1 MINYLTK
8 YFTLNRRERNGI
20 IAIASLVMI
29 LLAVKYYIVYYYKTQ
44 TNQVVV
50 VALDDVAAKLE
61 EQNKETDNY
70 STASSNKKDSL
81 FYFDPN
87 TINYEQAMMLGF
99 SGKTAHTLINYRNKG
114 GKFYT
119 VLDLK
124 KLYGVNE
131 DLFDRLKPFVVLD
144 KNNAHD
150 DKYKPFEK
158 KTAFTKSEKQNI
170 TIEINSADSV
180 QWNQL
185 KGISFGR
192 ARMIIKYRTMLG
204 GFYNIEQIKEV
215 KYFTDSLYNMIKAN
229 LTVNPALV
237 QKLKV
242 NTIDFKTMVHH
253 PYIKYEG
260 TKCIFALKRNA
271 SAFSEANKNKSNE
284 LNKKIIANDLINS
297 SCFSR
302 EALEKV
308 LLYLDFE

>member
-1 MINYLTK
+1 MINHITK
-8 YFTLNRRERNGI
+8 YFALNRQERNGM
-20 IAIASLVMI
+20 IAVASLVV
-29 LLAVKYYIVYYYKTQ
+29 LLLVVKYFIVYHYKTQ
-44 TNQVVV
+44 TKEVLVI
-50 VALDDVAAKLE
+50 ALDDIATKLA
-61 EQNKETDNY
+61 EQNKE
-70 STASSNKKDSL
+70 ASPESYNTTSLNSKDSL
-81 FYFDPN
+81 FYFNPN
-87 TINYEQAMMLGF
+87 TINYEQALMLGF

-114 GKFYT
+114 GKFNK
-119 VLDLK
+119 VIDLK
-124 KLYGVNE
+124 KLYG
-131 DLFDRLKPFVVLD
+131 LD
-144 KNNAHD
+144 ESL
-150 DKYKPFEK
+150 FEK
-158 KTAFTKSEKQNI
+158 LQPFIVVKDNNTFDTKFKKQEKENKFAKKEKQNI

-215 KYFTDSLYNMIKAN
+215 KYFTDSLYDMIKAN

-242 NTIDFKTMVHH
+242 NAVDFKTMVHH

-260 TKCIFALKRNA
+260 TKCIFALKRN
-271 SAFSEANKNKSNE
+271 
-284 LNKKIIANDLINS
+284 KKIVANDLINS

-302 EALEKV
+302 EQLEKV

>member
-1 MINYLTK
+1 MIAMATLVMLLLGVK
-8 YFTLNRRERNGI
+8 YF
-20 IAIASLVMI
+20 
-29 LLAVKYYIVYYYKTQ
+29 IVYQYKTQ

-50 VALDDVAAKLE
+50 VALDDVAAKLA
-61 EQNKETDNY
+61 EQNNDEAKDNY
-70 STASSNKKDSL
+70 NTAPSNKKDSL

-87 TINYEQAMMLGF
+87 TINYEQAVMLGF
-99 SGKTAHTLINYRNKG
+99 SGKTAHTLINYRSKG
-114 GKFYT
+114 GKFYK

-124 KLYGVNE
+124 KLYGVDE
-131 DLFDRLKPFVVLD
+131 GLFDKLKPFVVLD
-144 KNNAHD
+144 KRNAHD
-150 DKYKPFEK
+150 NTYKPFEK
-158 KTAFTKSEKQNI
+158 KTSFAKSEKQNI

-215 KYFTDSLYNMIKAN
+215 KYFTDSLFNMIKAN

-242 NTIDFKTMVHH
+242 NTVDFKTMVHH

-260 TKCIFALKRNA
+260 TKCIFALKRN
-271 SAFSEANKNKSNE
+271 
-284 LNKKIIANDLINS
+284 KKIVANDLINS

-302 EALEKV
+302 EALDKV

>member
-1 MINYLTK
+1 M
-8 YFTLNRRERNGI
+8 
-20 IAIASLVMI
+20 IAIATLVVI
-29 LLAVKYYIVYYYKTQ
+29 LLIAKYYVVYHYKTK
-44 TNQVVV
+44 TPEAVV
-50 VALDDVAAKLE
+50 VALDDMAAKLA
-61 EQNKETDNY
+61 EQNKEVDANT
-70 STASSNKKDSL
+70 SGTTSPNKKDSL

-87 TINYEQAMMLGF
+87 TINYNQAVMLGF

-114 GKFYT
+114 GKFYK

-124 KLYGVNE
+124 KLYGLDE
-131 DLFDRLKPFVVLD
+131 SLFDRLKPFVVLE
-144 KNNAHD
+144 KNKAHD

-158 KTAFTKSEKQNI
+158 KTSFAKNEKQNI

-215 KYFTDSLYNMIKAN
+215 KYFTDSLYDMIKSN

-242 NTIDFKTMVHH
+242 NSVDFKTMVHH

-260 TKCIFALKRNA
+260 TKCIFALKRN
-271 SAFSEANKNKSNE
+271 
-284 LNKKIIANDLINS
+284 KKIVANDLINS

-302 EALEKV
+302 EQLEKV

>member
-1 MINYLTK
+1 MIAMATLVMLLLGVK
-8 YFTLNRRERNGI
+8 YF
-20 IAIASLVMI
+20 
-29 LLAVKYYIVYYYKTQ
+29 IVYQYKTQ

-50 VALDDVAAKLE
+50 VALDDVAAKLA
-61 EQNKETDNY
+61 EQNNDEAKDNY
-70 STASSNKKDSL
+70 NATSPTKKDSL

-87 TINYEQAMMLGF
+87 TINYEQAVILGF

-114 GKFYT
+114 GKFYK
-119 VLDLK
+119 VIDLK
-124 KLYGVNE
+124 KLYGISE
-131 DLFDRLKPFVVLD
+131 GLFEKLKPFVVLE

-150 DKYKPFEK
+150 DTYKPFEK
-158 KTAFTKSEKQNI
+158 KAAFTKSEKQNI

-215 KYFTDSLYNMIKAN
+215 KYFTDSLFNMIKAN

-242 NTIDFKTMVHH
+242 NSVDFKTMVHH

-260 TKCIFALKRNA
+260 TKCIFALKRN
-271 SAFSEANKNKSNE
+271 
-284 LNKKIIANDLINS
+284 KKIVANDLINS

-302 EALEKV
+302 EQLDKV